1 MELVL
6 GCRRFSGHVTDYRGL
21 DGQTLVVPFFLVAES
36 VSIYLS
42 VLYCTVLYGTV
53 RYCTVLYC
61 TIIILYICLVCS
73 PDCSTLFVLV
83 QYPIAGS
90 SCMS

>member
-42 VLYCTVLYGTV
+42 VLYCTVRYG
-53 RYCTVLYC
+53 TVLYC

>member
-42 VLYCTVLYGTV
+42 VLYCTVRYG
-53 RYCTVLYC
+53 TVLYC
-61 TIIILYICLVCS
+61 TVLLSYCIFV
-73 PDCSTLFVLV
+73 LFVAR
-83 QYPIAGS
+83 IAVLYS
-90 SCMS
+90 FWYSIR